1 MRWYSILIIILAVA
15 GVVNAQYWF
24 QFGVRAGA
32 SASFNNG
39 AGVSIKTVIPQEI
52 SDGSLAFWIGETLSD
67 GAFVQMG
74 YVIENQS
81 GNYPSSCDASGCSG
95 YEYLSTNEAEWF
107 YEYFPSS
114 GNGSSFL
121 GRLGP
126 AGSAGSD
133 GQINNYSFYSLG
145 NTWHFLLNGN
155 EVGNVSLGTG
165 NSGPNVPVAFGELAN
180 TSVSNQNIYPVR
192 MSNLTYYNGGSWYKA
207 QSAYSYIGYGVGSEK
222 LLENPYGVQEVGNRI
237 NYFEVGSGLYTPANG
252 TQMWSLGYSLNIASQ
267 YSNLSGSYEYAA
279 YTPVSISAPEYMYI
293 NGSARA
299 HFLGWIGNGIGSY
312 TGQSANATVEIDG
325 NITETAKWELQYLIN
340 VSSQYGTATGSGWY
354 PAGSIVNF
362 SISKSIIP
370 ANISERFAFSGWST
384 GEKNTNGGLIVNSA
398 ENIEALWEK
407 EFFLNLTSDYGNVIG
422 SGWYPEN
429 STANISVYPS
439 YISTGKDQRLAFAY
453 WSGGEE
459 KNETSIAMSGPV
471 SMHAYF
477 KPQSYIKIIPE
488 DEYGNRINVSNIYV
502 DNETFGAGKFLFE
515 NTTYVVTGADFK
527 GVKLHTE
534 IQISASSPSSIGVRL
549 PVYNVSILTRD
560 LFYLP
565 VNASLQLGFSNGTK
579 EYVNTGNTGRV
590 TLKDVPY
597 GAVVGNYYY
606 LGIKE
611 SFEVSG
617 GEQVSLIIISVLD
630 VIIIFCA
637 VAGAAFAMHEIGK
650 RHLHRGS
657 SKVS

>member
-1 MRWYSILIIILAVA
+1 MRWYSILIVILAVA
-15 GVVNAQYWF
+15 GVANAQYWF
-24 QFGVRAGA
+24 QFGVRAG
-32 SASFNNG
+32 SGASFNNG

-52 SDGSLAFWIGETLSD
+52 SDGSLAFWVGETLSD

-81 GNYPSSCDASGCSG
+81 GNYPSYCNMSGCSG
-95 YEYLSTNEAEWF
+95 YEYLSANEAEWF

-126 AGSAGSD
+126 AGSAGSND
-133 GQINNYSFYSLG
+133 QVNNYSFYSLG
-145 NTWHFLLNGN
+145 NTWYFILNGN

-165 NSGPNVPVAFGELAN
+165 NSGSNVPVAFGELAN
-180 TSVSNQNIYPVR
+180 TSTSNQNIYPVR

-222 LLENPYGVQEVGNRI
+222 VLEDPYGVEEVGNRI

-279 YTPVSISAPEYMYI
+279 YTPVSISAPEYVYI

-299 HFLGWIGNGIGSY
+299 HFLGWVGNGIGSY

-325 NITETAKWELQYLIN
+325 NITEAARWELQYLIN
-340 VSSQYGTATGSGWY
+340 VSSPYGVTTGSGWY
-354 PAGSIVNF
+354 PTGSIVNF
-362 SISKSIIP
+362 SIGKSIIP
-370 ANISERFAFSGWST
+370 ENASERFAFSGWST
-384 GEKNTNGGLIVNSA
+384 GDRSPSGKLMVNSA
-398 ENIEALWEK
+398 KDIRALWER

-422 SGWYPEN
+422 SGWYPEG
-429 STANISVYPS
+429 STVNVSVYPS
-439 YISTGKDQRLAFAY
+439 YISAGMDRRLAFAY
-453 WSGGEE
+453 WSGGVE
-459 KNETSIAMSGPV
+459 KNETAIAMLGPV

-477 KPQSYIKIIPE
+477 MMQSYIKIIPE
-488 DEYGNRINVSNIYV
+488 DEYGNRINVSNIYI
-502 DNETFGAGKFLFE
+502 DNGTFGIGGFLFE
-515 NTTYVVTGADFK
+515 NTTYTVTGAYFK
-527 GVKLHTE
+527 GVKLQTN
-534 IQISASSPSSIGVRL
+534 IQIGASSPSSIEVRL
-549 PVYNVSILTRD
+549 PIYNVSILTRD

-565 VNASLQLGFSNGTK
+565 MNASLQLNFLNGTK
-579 EYVNTGNTGRV
+579 MYVNTGSAGRII
-590 TLKDVPY
+590 LKDVPY
-597 GAVVGNYYY
+597 GAVTGDYYY

-611 SFEVSG
+611 SFAVSG
-617 GEQVSLIIISVLD
+617 GEQVSLVIISVLD

-650 RHLHRGS
+650 RHLRRDRGDIS
-657 SKVS
+657 